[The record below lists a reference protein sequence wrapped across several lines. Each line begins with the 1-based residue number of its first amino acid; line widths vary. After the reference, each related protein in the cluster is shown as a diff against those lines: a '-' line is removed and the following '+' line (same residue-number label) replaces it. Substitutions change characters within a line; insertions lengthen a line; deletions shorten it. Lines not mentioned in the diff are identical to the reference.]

1 MGDLPGTRRAS
12 SAAAG
17 VAATLGGMA
26 LDFTAIDFETANGSA
41 ASACQVGL
49 ARVRDGRV
57 VAATGWLIR
66 PPAGHDAFHEWNTR
80 IHGIT
85 ADDVR
90 TAPGWSAQLPRLID
104 FIGGDVL
111 VAHNASFDT
120 RVLRAACEATG
131 DDLEPFD
138 YLCSLQVA
146 RRVYDLPSY
155 KLPAAAAA
163 AGHAAFAH
171 HDAAADAL
179 ACAQIVID
187 AGRRSAAADVRA
199 LAERVGVRM
208 ARTEPLSRAIAA

>member
-1 MGDLPGTRRAS
+1 MIRV
-12 SAAAG
+12 
-17 VAATLGGMA
+17 VAARLDGRAGRPAHPGGVP

-57 VAATGWLIR
+57 VATAGWLIR
-66 PPAGHDAFHEWNTR
+66 PPAGHDAFNEWNTR

-90 TAPGWSAQLPRLID
+90 VAPDWSTQLPRLRD
-104 FIGGDVL
+104 FVGGDVL

-131 DDLEPFD
+131 DDLDAFA

-187 AGRRSAAADVRA
+187 AGRRTAAADVAA
-199 LAERVGVRM
+199 LAETIGVRL
-208 ARTEPLSRAIAA
+208 ARTEPVSHAIAA